1 LAAISERQVFGP
13 EIIEETSDKIV
24 RIRERIKTARDR
36 QKKYA
41 DRRRKSFEFQ
51 VGDRV
56 MLKVSPWRGIFRFGK
71 KGKLAPRYVGPF
83 KIIERIGPMAY
94 RLQLPPRIEQHA

>member
-1 LAAISERQVFGP
+1 VP

-24 RIRERIKTARDR
+24 LIRERIKTARDI

-41 DRRRKSFEFQ
+41 DRRRKPLKFQ

-56 MLKVSPWRGIFRFGK
+56 MPRVSPWRGIFKFGK

-83 KIIERIGPMAY
+83 KIIQRIGPVAY
-94 RLQLPPRIEQHA
+94 TL